1 MANTLIVNPEGATI
15 NLMVTEL
22 TAGAS
27 PGLSPGGGGFGGPET
42 ISVPT
47 TVYLANPGEVLVSM
61 QTLSGAQVA
70 SEDGEPLR
78 IMVSGSVTV
87 NAFLSNED
95 QAARSAQV
103 GGWPGDMR
111 PFPGH
116 WYGPRISA
124 SLTNSAAPI
133 YQKICLSPVTVVDGV
148 AAVAF
153 RGYGI
158 GTTEPVTVAMYNSDR
173 NNWPSTLVW
182 STVLPDGYEAYE
194 TVEVDGPNV
203 QGQPTIEDGLYWLTV
218 VSFDDIGG
226 PNVYGYCDYNSGYG
240 LVGNAPFPSF
250 GPTAS
255 GAFNNVLVGSGGQ
268 VVIHATSLGGNS
280 AATVTELPTTIT
292 PGVELDG
299 SYYAPTMVIK
309 SAWGG

>member
-70 SEDGEPLR
+70 SKDGEPLR

-116 WYGPRISA
+116 YYGPRISA
-124 SLTNSAAPI
+124 SLTNAAAYI
-133 YQKICLSPVTVVDGV
+133 YQMILLSPVTVVDGV
-148 AAVAF
+148 ANVAF
-153 RGYGI
+153 RGYST
-158 GTTEPVTVAMYNSDR
+158 GTTDPVTVAMYNSDR

-194 TVEVDGPNV
+194 TVEVDGPDMS
-203 QGQPTIEDGLYWLTV
+203 GLSLPDGLYWLTV
-218 VSFDDIGG
+218 VSFDDAGS
-226 PNVYGYCDYNSGYG
+226 PNVYGYCDYGSGYG
-240 LVGNAPFPSF
+240 LVGSAPFPSF
-250 GPTAS
+250 GATAS
-255 GAFNNVLVGSGGQ
+255 GALNNVLIGSGGQ
-268 VVIHATSLGGNS
+268 VVLHATSLGGES
-280 AATVTELPTTIT
+280 PATVTELPTTIT
-292 PGVELDG
+292 PGVELTG
-299 SYYAPTMVIK
+299 SYIAPTMIIK